1 MRYRLRSWYVGLSAT
16 ALIVCAV
23 RDAAAQNDTTLN
35 QFQSGYAVL
44 NCGPSCQLN
53 WSAQRPQALALYNSG
68 QWQNLG
74 VAAEMLG
81 YPDAAQC
88 YYGARESLSASG
100 LACATETT
108 VPQAVQ
114 ALGQILSQMF
124 NAPSPTSG
132 NACDGFVFPA
142 AAQLGLANAIAEA
155 VPRRVVRHRV
165 YRRTSHTATSA
176 PPALSSSGIVE
187 ASASAANPA
196 PASSSGIVEAK

>member
-68 QWQNLG
+68 QWQNLALLVMQTRYGDDLAWYYLG

-88 YYGARESLSASG
+88 
-100 LACATETT
+100 
-108 VPQAVQ
+108 
-114 ALGQILSQMF
+114 
-124 NAPSPTSG
+124 
-132 NACDGFVFPA
+132 
-142 AAQLGLANAIAEA
+142 
-155 VPRRVVRHRV
+155 
-165 YRRTSHTATSA
+165 
-176 PPALSSSGIVE
+176 
-187 ASASAANPA
+187 
-196 PASSSGIVEAK
+196 